1 MLNAAVA
8 KYLRT
13 LLILGRTSN
22 LPTVWSNCIAGWY
35 LGEGEDWTRLLV
47 LCVGTTCLY
56 LGGMFLNDAFDA
68 DFDRQHRSE
77 RPIPT
82 GAISVGGVWLWGLGW
97 LAAGAL
103 ILMQFGRV
111 TAILTLLLLIC
122 ILIYDAVH
130 KAMAFA
136 PVLMAVCRF
145 LLYLVAS
152 SVSEHG
158 IGGLAIWGGF
168 ALAAYIIG
176 LSFIARREST
186 RGAVSWWPA
195 ILLLAPIGLAML
207 VNTGSYLTTALQLSV
222 LLGLWILWCLSHTF
236 WRPNRNVGRTVAGL
250 LAGIVLVDL
259 VAITGA
265 PFWLAALMLVMF
277 SATLVFQRFIP
288 AT

>member
-1 MLNAAVA
+1 
-8 KYLRT
+8 
-13 LLILGRTSN
+13 
-22 LPTVWSNCIAGWY
+22 
-35 LGEGEDWTRLLV
+35 
-47 LCVGTTCLY
+47 
-56 LGGMFLNDAFDA
+56 MFLNDAFDA

>member
-1 MLNAAVA
+1 M
-8 KYLRT
+8 
-13 LLILGRTSN
+13 
-22 LPTVWSNCIAGWY
+22 
-35 LGEGEDWTRLLV
+35 
-47 LCVGTTCLY
+47 
-56 LGGMFLNDAFDA
+56 
-68 DFDRQHRSE
+68 
-77 RPIPT
+77 
-82 GAISVGGVWLWGLGW
+82 AI
-97 LAAGAL
+97 
-103 ILMQFGRV
+103 
-111 TAILTLLLLIC
+111 
-122 ILIYDAVH
+122 
-130 KAMAFA
+130 A

-152 SVSEHG
+152 SVSEQG
-158 IGGLAIWGGF
+158 MGGLAIWGGF

-195 ILLLAPIGLAML
+195 ILLLAPIGLATL

-277 SATLVFQRFIP
+277 AATLVFQRFIP

>member
-13 LLILGRTSN
+13 LRILGRTSN

>member
-35 LGEGEDWTRLLV
+35 LGAGEDWTRLLV
-47 LCVGTTCLY
+47 LCVGATCLY

-152 SVSEHG
+152 SVSEQG
-158 IGGLAIWGGF
+158 VGGLAIWGGF

-186 RGAVSWWPA
+186 RGAVSGWPA

-222 LLGLWILWCLSHTF
+222 LLGLWILWCLSHTL

-265 PFWLAALMLVMF
+265 PLWLGMLLLVLF
-277 SATLVFQRFIP
+277 ASTLVFQRFIP